1 MLKILA
7 IVEPEIARGLRL
19 SGVETRIAH
28 SPTQVKDCLVEALSC
43 RDRAS
48 ALSCG
53 IVIVDKAH
61 VDSFNEGTK
70 RLIEESSVPL
80 VVPLP
85 LSMKWSKDRDKGS
98 DTYVKDMI
106 RHAIGYHI
114 KIK

>member
-7 IVEPEIARGLRL
+7 IVEPEVARGLRL

-28 SPTQVKDCLVEALSC
+28 SPTQVQDCLMETL
-43 RDRAS
+43 RTKG
-48 ALSCG
+48 CG

-85 LSMKWSKDRDKGS
+85 LNMKRRKDRDKASATSGP
-98 DTYVKDMI
+98 
-106 RHAIGYHI
+106 
-114 KIK
+114 

>member
-28 SPTQVKDCLVEALSC
+28 SPTQVKDCLVETLRSK
-43 RDRAS
+43 D
-48 ALSCG
+48 CG

-85 LSMKWSKDRDKGS
+85 LNMKWSKDRDKGS